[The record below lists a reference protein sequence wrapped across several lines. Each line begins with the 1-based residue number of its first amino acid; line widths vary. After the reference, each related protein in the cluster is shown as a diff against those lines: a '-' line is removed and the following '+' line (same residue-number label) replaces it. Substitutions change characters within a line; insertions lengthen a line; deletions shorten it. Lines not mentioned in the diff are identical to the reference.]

1 MIVELTVE
9 NLAIIDRAQVVL
21 GPGYTVLTGET
32 GAGKSLMIDAIEL
45 ALGER
50 SSAELVRA
58 GAAKASVS
66 VVVDLSDAPAVRA
79 QCDEL
84 GIPVEDSL
92 LYIQREVMAEGRSTC
107 RVGGKMT
114 PVSGLRALGRA
125 LVDLHGQHDH
135 QALLD
140 PEGHV
145 AYLDAWIG
153 EPAQALLLTV
163 AQKAA
168 ITEGARRALA
178 DLRKGVRDREQRVD
192 LLRYQIDEIEKVN
205 PLPDETNDL
214 EALLSRLKNAE
225 RLSQTA
231 LTALQALDEQEGCAV
246 DLLGDAVKS
255 LEGIVRYDASLED
268 ILRPLK
274 EALYALEDGA
284 HGLRAYTDELEA
296 DPATLDEVQSRLDAL
311 RRLRRKYGEDETAV
325 LTHLSAAQEELA
337 RLDDAEA
344 SEETLLARVEKAD
357 RALGKAAG
365 ELTAL
370 RREKATEFGA
380 LVEAQLRDLAMAKAQ
395 FAVEI
400 RSRPADAHG
409 ADEVEFIFQ
418 ANAGEPMRPLA
429 KIASGGE
436 ISRVM
441 LAMKTALAGR
451 AGVPTL
457 IFDEVDAGL
466 GGRAAATMARKLEEL
481 ATHYQL
487 VVISHLPQIAAR
499 AATHYR
505 IEKGEHEGRVV
516 TRVARLD
523 DAQRVEEIAR
533 MMSGDKLT
541 EASLANARE
550 MLTL

>member
-9 NLAIIDRAQVVL
+9 NLAIIDRAQIVL
-21 GPGYTVLTGET
+21 GPGFTVLTGET

-50 SSAELVRA
+50 AATELVRS
-58 GAAKASVS
+58 GAAKASVN

-79 QCDEL
+79 QCEEL
-84 GIPVEDSL
+84 GYPIEDNL
-92 LYIQREVMAEGRSTC
+92 LYVQREVMAEGRSTC

-140 PEGHV
+140 PYGHV

-153 EPAQALLLTV
+153 EPAAILLAEV
-163 AQKAA
+163 ARRFSVA
-168 ITEGARRALA
+168 EGARRSLA
-178 DLRKGVRDREQRVD
+178 DLRKGFRDREQRVD
-192 LLRYQIDEIEKVN
+192 LLRYQIEEIEGVN
-205 PLPDETNDL
+205 PLPNETNDL

-225 RLSQTA
+225 RLVQTGLSA
-231 LTALQALDEQEGCAV
+231 LDALDEREGCAV
-246 DLLGDAVKS
+246 DLLGDVVKS
-255 LEGIVRYDASLED
+255 LEGLLRYDATVEN
-268 ILRPLK
+268 ILRPLR
-274 EALYALEDGA
+274 ESLYALEDGA
-284 HGLRAYTDELEA
+284 HGLRAYTDSLEA
-296 DPATLDEVQSRLDAL
+296 DPDTLDEVQSRLEAL
-311 RRLRRKYGEDETAV
+311 KRLRRKYGEDENAI
-325 LTHLSAAQEELA
+325 LAHLAGAQEELA

-344 SEETLLARVEKAD
+344 NEETLLARVEKAD
-357 RALGKAAG
+357 RAL
-365 ELTAL
+365 
-370 RREKATEFGA
+370 EKATGDLTKLRKERANEFGV
-380 LVEAQLRDLAMAKAQ
+380 LVQNQLRDLAMAKAQ

-400 RSRPADAHG
+400 RPCIADAHG
-409 ADEVEFIFQ
+409 ADDVEFIFQ

-441 LAMKTALAGR
+441 LALKTALAGR

-457 IFDEVDAGL
+457 VFDEVDAGL

-481 ATHYQL
+481 AGHYQL

-499 AATHYR
+499 AAIHYR
-505 IEKGEHEGRVV
+505 IEKSEENGRVV
-516 TRVARLD
+516 TRIVRLD
-523 DAQRVEEIAR
+523 PAQRVEEIAR
-533 MMSGDKLT
+533 MLAGEHLT
-541 EASLANARE
+541 DAALANARE
-550 MLTL
+550 MLA

>member
-9 NLAIIDRAQVVL
+9 NLAIIDLAQVTL
-21 GPGYTVLTGET
+21 GPGFTVLTGET

-50 SSAELVRA
+50 AATELVRA
-58 GAAKASVS
+58 GAAKATVN
-66 VVVDLSDAPAVRA
+66 VVIDVSDAPFVRA

-84 GIPVEDSL
+84 GISIEDNL
-92 LYIQREVMAEGRSTC
+92 LYIQREVLAEGRSTC
-107 RVGGKMT
+107 RVGGRMT
-114 PVSGLRALGRA
+114 PVAGLRALGKS

-153 EPAQALLLTV
+153 EPASLLRQRV
-163 AQKAA
+163 AETYGAA
-168 ITEGARRALA
+168 EGARRALA
-178 DLRKGVRDREQRVD
+178 DLRKGLRDREQRVD
-192 LLRYQIDEIEKVN
+192 LLKFQVNEIESVA
-205 PLPDETNDL
+205 PQPGEA
-214 EALLSRLKNAE
+214 EALETQLSRLKNSE
-225 RLSQTA
+225 RLAEASLAA
-231 LTALQALDEQEGCAV
+231 LNSLAEQEGCAV

-255 LEGIVRYDASLED
+255 LEGIVRYDASLEAV
-268 ILRPLK
+268 IKPLQ
-274 EALYALEDGA
+274 EALYALEDGT
-284 HGLRAYTDELEA
+284 HNLREYTESLDA
-296 DPATLDEVQSRLDAL
+296 DPAILDEVQSRLDAL
-311 RRLRRKYGEDETAV
+311 RRLRRKYGEDEEAV
-325 LTHLSAAQEELA
+325 LAHLALAQEEL
-337 RLDDAEA
+337 LLLEDAEA
-344 SEETLLARVEKAD
+344 SEESLLAATAKAD
-357 RALGKAAG
+357 KELNRVAG
-365 ELTAL
+365 ELTKI
-370 RREKATEFGA
+370 RKEKATEFGA
-380 LVEAQLRDLAMAKAQ
+380 LVETQLQDLAMARAK
-395 FAVEI
+395 FAVDI
-400 RSRPADAHG
+400 QSRPADAHG
-409 ADEVEFIFQ
+409 ADAIEFIFS

-481 ATHYQL
+481 AGHYQL

-499 AATHYR
+499 ATTHYR
-505 IEKGEHEGRVV
+505 IEKGETNGRVV
-516 TRVARLD
+516 TRVVRLN
-523 DAQRVEEIAR
+523 DAERVEEIAR
-533 MMSGDKLT
+533 MLAGETLT

-550 MLTL
+550 MLA

>member
-9 NLAIIDRAQVVL
+9 NLAIIDRAQVSL

-50 SSAELVRA
+50 AATELVRA
-58 GAAKASVS
+58 GAAKASVN
-66 VVVDLSDAPAVRA
+66 VVIDVSDAPAVRA

-84 GIPVEDSL
+84 GIPIEDNL

-114 PVSGLRALGRA
+114 PVAGLRALGRS

-145 AYLDAWIG
+145 SYLDAWIG
-153 EPAQALLLTV
+153 EPAVALLETV
-163 AQKAA
+163 AHRHGVA
-168 ITEGARRALA
+168 EGARRALA
-178 DLRKGVRDREQRVD
+178 DLRRGLRDREQRID
-192 LLRYQIDEIEKVN
+192 LLRYQVNEIEAAN
-205 PLPDETNDL
+205 PLPGETEDL
-214 EALLSRLKNAE
+214 EALLSRLKNSE
-225 RLSQTA
+225 RLAQTSMA
-231 LTALQALDEQEGCAV
+231 ALQALDEQEGCAV

-255 LEGIVRYDASLED
+255 LEGLLRYDATVED
-268 ILRPLK
+268 ILRPLR

-284 HGLRAYTDELEA
+284 HGLRAYTDGLEA
-296 DPATLDEVQSRLDAL
+296 DPATLDEVQSRLDLL
-311 RRLRRKYGEDETAV
+311 RRLRRKYGEDENAV
-325 LTHLSAAQEELA
+325 LAHLAVAQEELA
-337 RLDDAEA
+337 KLEDAEA
-344 SEETLLARVEKAD
+344 SEETLRARVEKAE
-357 RALGKAAG
+357 RALDKAAA
-365 ELTAL
+365 ELTQIRA
-370 RREKATEFGA
+370 EKAKEFGA
-380 LVEAQLRDLAMAKAQ
+380 LVEAQLRDLAMDRAR
-395 FAVEI
+395 FAVSI
-400 RSRPADAHG
+400 RPRPADAHG
-409 ADEVEFIFQ
+409 ADSVEFIFS

-481 ATHYQL
+481 AGHYQL

-505 IEKGEHEGRVV
+505 IEKGETNGRVV
-516 TRVARLD
+516 TRIVRLD
-523 DAQRVEEIAR
+523 DRERVEEIAR
-533 MMSGDKLT
+533 MLAGEKLT

-550 MLTL
+550 MLA

>member
-9 NLAIIDRAQVVL
+9 NLAIIDRAQVTL

-32 GAGKSLMIDAIEL
+32 GAGKSLMVDAIEL

-50 SSAELVRA
+50 AAAELVRA
-58 GAAKASVS
+58 GAPKASVN

-79 QCDEL
+79 QCDDL
-84 GIPVEDSL
+84 GIPVEDNL

-153 EPAQALLLTV
+153 EPV
-163 AQKAA
+163 AARLAA
-168 ITEGARRALA
+168 VAERHGVAEGARRALA
-178 DLRKGVRDREQRVD
+178 DLRRGVRDREQRLD
-192 LLRYQIDEIEKVN
+192 LLKYQIAEIEAVN
-205 PLPDETNDL
+205 PLPNETADL

-225 RLSQTA
+225 RLSQTGLGA
-231 LTALQALDEQEGCAV
+231 LDALDEREGCAV

-255 LEGIVRYDASLED
+255 LEGIVRYDATIENV
-268 ILRPLK
+268 LRPLR

-284 HGLRAYTDELEA
+284 HGLRAYTDALEA
-296 DPATLDEVQSRLDAL
+296 DPETLDEVQSRLDTL
-311 RRLRRKYGEDETAV
+311 RRLRRKYGEDESAV
-325 LTHLSAAQEELA
+325 LAHLASAQEELA

-344 SEETLLARVEKAD
+344 SEESLRARVEKAD
-357 RALGKAAG
+357 RALVKAAAD
-365 ELTAL
+365 LTKL
-370 RREKATEFGA
+370 RTERAKEFGA
-380 LVEAQLRDLAMAKAQ
+380 LVETQLRDLAMGKAQ

-400 RSRPADAHG
+400 RPRPADAHG
-409 ADEVEFIFQ
+409 ADSVEFIFQ

-441 LAMKTALAGR
+441 LAMKTALAGK

-481 ATHYQL
+481 AGHYQL

-505 IEKGEHEGRVV
+505 IEKGEADGRVV
-516 TRVARLD
+516 TRVVRLD

-533 MMSGDKLT
+533 MMSGDRVS

-550 MLTL
+550 MLA

>member
-9 NLAIIDRAQVVL
+9 NLAIIDRAQVGL
-21 GPGYTVLTGET
+21 GPGFTVLTGET

-50 SSAELVRA
+50 AATELVRA
-58 GAAKASVS
+58 GSPKATVN
-66 VVVDLSDAPAVRA
+66 VVIDVSDAPAVRA

-84 GIPVEDSL
+84 GIPVEDNL
-92 LYIQREVMAEGRSTC
+92 LYIQREVLAEGRSTC
-107 RVGGKMT
+107 RVGGRMT
-114 PVSGLRALGRA
+114 PVAGLRALGRS

-145 AYLDAWIG
+145 TYLDAWIG
-153 EPAQALLLTV
+153 EPAARLRQNV
-163 AQKAA
+163 AEKYGVA
-168 ITEGARRALA
+168 EGARRALA
-178 DLRKGVRDREQRVD
+178 DLRKGLRDREQRVD
-192 LLRYQIDEIEKVN
+192 LLKFQVNEIETAN
-205 PLPDETNDL
+205 PQPGETEAL
-214 EALLSRLKNAE
+214 EAQLSRLKNTE
-225 RLSQTA
+225 RLAEASLGALNA
-231 LTALQALDEQEGCAV
+231 LTEQEGCAV

-255 LEGIVRYDASLED
+255 LEGILRYDASLEEV
-268 ILRPLK
+268 IKPLQ

-284 HGLRAYTDELEA
+284 HNLRSYTEELDA
-296 DPATLDEVQSRLDAL
+296 DPATLDEIQQRLEVL
-311 RRLRRKYGEDETAV
+311 KRLRRKYGENEEAI
-325 LTHLSAAQEELA
+325 LEHFAAAQEELA
-337 RLDDAEA
+337 QLEDAEA
-344 SEETLLARVEKAD
+344 SEDKLRDRVEKAD
-357 RALGKAAG
+357 RALEKAAA
-365 ELTAL
+365 ELTKI
-370 RREKATEFGA
+370 RTDKAKEFGS
-380 LVEAQLRDLAMAKAQ
+380 LVEAQLRDLAMSKAQ
-395 FAVEI
+395 FAVDI
-400 RSRPADAHG
+400 KSRPADAHG
-409 ADEVEFIFQ
+409 ADNVEFIFQ

-481 ATHYQL
+481 AGHYQL

-505 IEKGEHEGRVV
+505 IEKGEVDGRVV
-516 TRVARLD
+516 TRVVRLND
-523 DAQRVEEIAR
+523 EQRVEEIAR
-533 MMSGDKLT
+533 MLAGEKLT

-550 MLTL
+550 MLA

>member
-9 NLAIIDRAQVVL
+9 NLAIIDLAQVTL
-21 GPGYTVLTGET
+21 GPGFTVLTGET

-50 SSAELVRA
+50 AATELVRA
-58 GAAKASVS
+58 GAAKATVN
-66 VVVDLSDAPAVRA
+66 VVIDVSDAPFVRA

-84 GIPVEDSL
+84 GIAIEDNL
-92 LYIQREVMAEGRSTC
+92 LYIQREVLAEGRSTC
-107 RVGGKMT
+107 RVGGRMT
-114 PVSGLRALGRA
+114 PVAGLKALGKS

-145 AYLDAWIG
+145 VYLDAWIG
-153 EPAQALLLTV
+153 EPASLLRQAV
-163 AQKAA
+163 AEAYGAA
-168 ITEGARRALA
+168 EGARRALA
-178 DLRKGVRDREQRVD
+178 DLRKGLRDREQRVD
-192 LLRYQIDEIEKVN
+192 LLKFQVNEIESVS
-205 PLPDETNDL
+205 PEPGETETL
-214 EALLSRLKNAE
+214 ETQLSRLKNSE
-225 RLSQTA
+225 RLAESSLGA
-231 LTALQALDEQEGCAV
+231 LNTLAEQEGCAI

-255 LEGIVRYDASLED
+255 LEGIVRYDASLEAVMK
-268 ILRPLK
+268 PLQ
-274 EALYALEDGA
+274 EALYALEDGT
-284 HGLRAYTDELEA
+284 HSLREYTESLDA
-296 DPATLDEVQSRLDAL
+296 DPAILDEVQTRLDAL

-325 LTHLSAAQEELA
+325 LTHLASAQEEL
-337 RLDDAEA
+337 LLLEDAEA
-344 SEETLLARVEKAD
+344 SEESLLAATAKAD
-357 RALGKAAG
+357 KELNRVAG
-365 ELTAL
+365 ELTKI
-370 RREKATEFGA
+370 RKEKAKEFGA
-380 LVEAQLRDLAMAKAQ
+380 LVETQLQDLAMARAK
-395 FAVEI
+395 FAVDI
-400 RSRPADAHG
+400 QPRPADAHG
-409 ADEVEFIFQ
+409 ADAIEFIFS

-481 ATHYQL
+481 AEHYQL

-499 AATHYR
+499 ATTHYR
-505 IEKGEHEGRVV
+505 IEKGETNGRVV
-516 TRVARLD
+516 TRVVRLN
-523 DAQRVEEIAR
+523 DAERVEEIAR
-533 MMSGDKLT
+533 MLAGETLT

-550 MLTL
+550 MLA

>member
-9 NLAIIDRAQVVL
+9 NLAIIDRAQVGL
-21 GPGYTVLTGET
+21 GPGFTVLTGET

-50 SSAELVRA
+50 AATELVRA
-58 GAAKASVS
+58 GSPKATVN
-66 VVVDLSDAPAVRA
+66 VVIDVSDAPAVRA
-79 QCDEL
+79 QCDDL
-84 GIPVEDSL
+84 GIPVEDNL
-92 LYIQREVMAEGRSTC
+92 LYIQREVLAEGRSTC
-107 RVGGKMT
+107 RVGGRMT
-114 PVSGLRALGRA
+114 PVAGLRALGRA

-153 EPAQALLLTV
+153 EPAVRLRQNV
-163 AQKAA
+163 AEKYGVA
-168 ITEGARRALA
+168 EGARRALA
-178 DLRKGVRDREQRVD
+178 DLRKGLRDREQRVD
-192 LLRYQIDEIEKVN
+192 LLKFQVNEIETAN
-205 PLPDETNDL
+205 PQAGETETL
-214 EALLSRLKNAE
+214 EAQLSRLKNTE
-225 RLSQTA
+225 RLAEASLGALNA
-231 LTALQALDEQEGCAV
+231 LTEQEGCAV

-255 LEGIVRYDASLED
+255 LEGILRYDASLEEV
-268 ILRPLK
+268 IKPLQ
-274 EALYALEDGA
+274 EALYALEEGA
-284 HGLRAYTDELEA
+284 HSLRGYTEELDA
-296 DPATLDEVQSRLDAL
+296 DPATLDEVQHRLDVL
-311 RRLRRKYGEDETAV
+311 KRLRRKYGENEEAV
-325 LTHLSAAQEELA
+325 LEHLAAAQEELGQ
-337 RLDDAEA
+337 LEDAEA
-344 SEETLLARVEKAD
+344 SEDKLLQRVEKAD
-357 RALGKAAG
+357 RALEKAAA
-365 ELTAL
+365 ELTAI
-370 RREKATEFGA
+370 RKEKAKEFGV
-380 LVEAQLRDLAMAKAQ
+380 LVETQLRDLAMAKAQ
-395 FAVEI
+395 FAVDI
-400 RSRPADAHG
+400 KPRPADAHG
-409 ADEVEFIFQ
+409 ADQVEFIFQ

-481 ATHYQL
+481 AGHYQL

-505 IEKGEHEGRVV
+505 IEKGEVDGRVV
-516 TRVARLD
+516 TRVVRLNNE
-523 DAQRVEEIAR
+523 QRVEEIAR
-533 MMSGDKLT
+533 MLAGEKLT

-550 MLTL
+550 MLA